1 MLTERDKEWL
11 RGRKWKGGD
20 IEMFEKELKKNKV
33 REPYYIRSL
42 DGFIPLAEVKQY
54 IKGEQCLHIL

>member
-11 RGRKWKGGD
+11 RGRKWKGKD